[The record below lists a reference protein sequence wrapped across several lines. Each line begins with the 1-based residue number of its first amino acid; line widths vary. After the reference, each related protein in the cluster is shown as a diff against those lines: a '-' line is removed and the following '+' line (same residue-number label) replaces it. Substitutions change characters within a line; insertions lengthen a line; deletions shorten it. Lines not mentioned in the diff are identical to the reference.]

1 MPEARPSIDALL
13 ALARAEFAQ
22 RLPAKTAE
30 IERLVSGSAWEEARR
45 AAHKLRGSAATY
57 GFPALSAAA
66 AAIEDAL
73 LAAGGPP
80 DAAVRVR
87 VADVL
92 RGACVEAERACR
104 EGQ

>member
-1 MPEARPSIDALL
+1 MAEARPSIDALL

-22 RLPAKTAE
+22 RLPSKTAE
-30 IERLVSGSAWEEARR
+30 IERLVSESAWDDVRR

-57 GFPALSAAA
+57 GFPVLSAAA

-80 DAAVRVR
+80 DDGVRAR

-92 RGACVEAERACR
+92 RGACVEADRASR
-104 EGQ
+104 EGP